1 MRDLLIDFGFSNIE
15 QIGNHFGGV
24 RTWLGALL
32 RVLAL
37 LDLLFDFVQSH
48 QLVELVRNFIQ
59 NFQLIFQ
66 QTSLFQMRNEIHL
79 GWNLVFAFSDGY
91 LLILLNLFV
100 SLFIAIFISYLLH
113 ILHLLILGGSLDG

>member
-1 MRDLLIDFGFSNIE
+1 
-15 QIGNHFGGV
+15 
-24 RTWLGALL
+24 
-32 RVLAL
+32 
-37 LDLLFDFVQSH
+37 
-48 QLVELVRNFIQ
+48 
-59 NFQLIFQ
+59 
-66 QTSLFQMRNEIHL
+66 MRNEIHL